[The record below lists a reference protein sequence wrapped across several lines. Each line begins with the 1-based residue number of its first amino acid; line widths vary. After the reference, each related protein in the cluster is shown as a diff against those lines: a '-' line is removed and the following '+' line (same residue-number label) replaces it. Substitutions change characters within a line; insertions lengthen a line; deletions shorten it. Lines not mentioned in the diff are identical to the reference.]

1 MKKPRAPSDIARE
14 AFMRL
19 VDRHLAPTPTNY
31 QSCYN
36 EIAGLPN
43 YSPFPEAPLRELA
56 GDLVAH
62 NQTQEEALDAL
73 SAAIGQRSWQG
84 VREAL
89 ALFAGAGAP
98 VDGALSGE
106 LAQGLARFVESVLP
120 ALGDEDGRVIALAGE
135 LGATLSQPAPPA
147 AAVQGGI
154 ARLAQQVSQAAEE
167 QVEIKGA
174 LLKLLHLIVKN
185 IGELSID
192 DSWLRGQID
201 GLLASIA
208 PPLDLRH
215 LDEMERRLR
224 DVIEKQAR
232 AKARTIE
239 AQVEMRQ
246 MLGEFVGRLAAM
258 SASSTAFEGQLISS
272 AERVEQVEHIDELR
286 PLLSEMVSAA
296 HAMAD
301 DAASSR
307 NQLKALQDKVAAT
320 EAELIQ
326 LHKELDN
333 ASALARH
340 DPLTDAL
347 NRKGLDEVL
356 VREIASMRRK
366 ATALSLSLLDI
377 DNFKKLNDSFGH
389 EAGDG
394 ALVHLANVVRANLRP
409 SDTLARYGGEE
420 FVILMPDTSVEQG
433 VEAMTRLQRELT
445 KAIYL
450 TGSERILITF
460 SAGVTQL
467 APDEESGTD
476 ALRRADQAMYLA
488 KRAGKNRVMSA

>member
-19 VDRHLAPTPTNY
+19 VERHLAPTPTNY

-43 YSPFPEAPLRELA
+43 YPQFPEVPLRELV

-62 NQTQEEALDAL
+62 NQMQEEALDAL

-89 ALFAGAGAP
+89 TQFAGSGAP
-98 VDGALSGE
+98 PEGRLPAE
-106 LAQGLARFVESVLP
+106 LALGLARFIDGMLP
-120 ALGDEDGRVIALAGE
+120 ALGDEDRRVIVLADELVAL
-135 LGATLSQPAPPA
+135 LRQPSPA
-147 AAVQGGI
+147 AEAVLGGI
-154 ARLAQQVSQAAEE
+154 ARLAQQVGQAAEE

-174 LLKLLHLIVKN
+174 LLKLLHLIVEN

-232 AKARTIE
+232 AKARTVE
-239 AQVEMRQ
+239 AQVEIRH

-356 VREIASMRRK
+356 IREIASMRRK
-366 ATALSLSLLDI
+366 STALSLSLLDI